1 MLLIEQAM
9 ISSLSLCKIWSAR
22 QAAGTYENVIMCLC
36 YQLSSS
42 LVPFITFFI
51 TRHPVLKDF
60 CLLNQLYL
68 LSNNIFPIFNKAN
81 TSQSMHTNRKQQ
93 QSNFHWAFGNIK
105 NSCGSRYH
113 LCIPR
118 SPCASVWVP
127 LFICLHDQC
136 VYAHLMGR

>member
-1 MLLIEQAM
+1 MLLIEQAV

-22 QAAGTYENVIMCLC
+22 QAAGTYENIIMCLC

-68 LSNNIFPIFNKAN
+68 LSNNIFPIFNMAN
-81 TSQSMHTNRKQQ
+81 TSQSMHTNRNQQ

-113 LCIPR
+113 L
-118 SPCASVWVP
+118 
-127 LFICLHDQC
+127 
-136 VYAHLMGR
+136 